1 MTVFAFDT
9 ERRTNAEMILHC
21 AELGY
26 LTDDNL
32 ILDPT
37 YGLGNWWKLW
47 TPNAGIET
55 IRRHDLDPDKAPD
68 GAMDFT
74 AMPYDDGKFDVVAYD
89 PPYKLN
95 GTPTPEVDAAYGVH
109 TPKTVEERLSLMTT
123 GLVECIRVTKPRGIV
138 LAKCQDQVVSGNV
151 VWQTQIM
158 ASRATFL
165 GCKVEDMLHVSSYRP
180 QPPGRRQIHA
190 ARNYSTLLVIRTP
203 RWTA

>member
-26 LTDDNL
+26 LRDDSF

-47 TPNAGIET
+47 TPSKGLHA

-74 AMPYDDGKFDVVAYD
+74 AMLYSDEMFDVVAYD

-95 GTPTPEVDAAYGVH
+95 GTPTASVDAAYGVH
-109 TPKTVEERLSLMTT
+109 EPRTVKERLDLMKA
-123 GLVECIRVTKPRGIV
+123 GLIESIRVTKPRGIV
-138 LAKCQDQVVSGNV
+138 LVKCQDQVVSGKV

-158 ASRATFL
+158 AARATFL
-165 GCKVEDMLHVSSYRP
+165 GCEVEDMLHVSSYRP
-180 QPPGRRQIHA
+180 QPPGRRQVHA
-190 ARNYSTLLVIRTP
+190 ARNYSTLLIVRTP
-203 RWTA
+203 R